1 MFADVVL
8 IVDTEE
14 QDRDMIEAGGRGQVL
29 AQDQWIRM
37 KAGNMSTLALV
48 VIVHAGPHKYV
59 VVRVAVKLS
68 SGYVSGIGC
77 FVCSN
82 STSEESE

>member
-14 QDRDMIEAGGRGQVL
+14 QGRDRGRGQVL

-37 KAGNMSTLALV
+37 KAVNMSTLALV
-48 VIVHAGPHKYV
+48 VIMHAGPHKYV
-59 VVRVAVKLS
+59 VVRVAVKLD

-82 STSEESE
+82 STSEESELV

>member
-14 QDRDMIEAGGRGQVL
+14 QDRDRGWWPGQVL

-48 VIVHAGPHKYV
+48 VIMHTGPHKYA

>member
-14 QDRDMIEAGGRGQVL
+14 QDRDRDRGRGQVL
-29 AQDQWIRM
+29 VHDQWIWM

-48 VIVHAGPHKYV
+48 VIMHAGPHKYIV
-59 VVRVAVKLS
+59 VEVAVKLS
-68 SGYVSGIGC
+68 SGYVSCIGC

>member
-14 QDRDMIEAGGRGQVL
+14 QDRDRGWWPRPGAGSGSVDQDEGRQH
-29 AQDQWIRM
+29 
-37 KAGNMSTLALV
+37 
-48 VIVHAGPHKYV
+48 VIIGSRGDHACRSSYKYV

>member
-14 QDRDMIEAGGRGQVL
+14 QDRDRGRGQVL

-48 VIVHAGPHKYV
+48 VIMHTGPHKYA

>member
-14 QDRDMIEAGGRGQVL
+14 QDRDRDRGRGQVL

-37 KAGNMSTLALV
+37 KAGHMSTLALV
-48 VIVHAGPHKYV
+48 VIMHAGPHKYYV
-59 VVRVAVKLS
+59 VVKVAVKLS

>member
-14 QDRDMIEAGGRGQVL
+14 QDRDRDRGRGQVL

-37 KAGNMSTLALV
+37 KAGDMSTLALV
-48 VIVHAGPHKYV
+48 VIMHAGPHKYV
-59 VVRVAVKLS
+59 VVRVSVKLS

>member
-14 QDRDMIEAGGRGQVL
+14 QDRDRDRGRGQVL

-37 KAGNMSTLALV
+37 KAGDMSTLALV
-48 VIVHAGPHKYV
+48 VIMHAGPHKYV
-59 VVRVAVKLS
+59 VVKVAVKLS